1 MRFAVVSAPDA
12 RQNMNIAKFRFKASR
27 AFWKNF
33 SNLPEPQKAS
43 AKAAFKIFKANPFD
57 PRLRAHKINSL
68 SAEYGKTIYA
78 VAIEGDLRAAFY
90 AEGEIIFTVDIG
102 SHAIYRV

>member
-1 MRFAVVSAPDA
+1 M
-12 RQNMNIAKFRFKASR
+12 KFRFKASR
-27 AFWKNF
+27 TFWKAF
-33 SNLPEPQKAS
+33 TKLPERQQAS

-68 SAEYGKTIYA
+68 SAYYGKTVYA
-78 VAIEGDLRAAFY
+78 AEIEGYLRAAFY
-90 AEGEIIFTVDIG
+90 VEGDVVFTVDIG

>member
-1 MRFAVVSAPDA
+1 M
-12 RQNMNIAKFRFKASR
+12 KYRFKASR
-27 AFWKNF
+27 TFWKSF
-33 SNLPEPQKAS
+33 SKLPEQQRAS

-68 SAEYGKTIYA
+68 SSYYGKTVCAA
-78 VAIEGDLRAAFY
+78 VIEGDLRAAFY
-90 AEGEIIFTVDIG
+90 VEDDVTFTVDIG